1 MIVGAVLKKELRS
14 YFTSPIGYVYIAV
27 YLAISGFVFSM
38 FTVQQASSGEDASV
52 STYFTVLMFVYS
64 ILVPLL
70 TMRIFA
76 DEKKMNTEQLLLTSP
91 VSIPA
96 MVFAK
101 FLSAYIM
108 FASTFVI
115 SLADYYVL
123 FKYGKPQPGVLFGY
137 AIGILLLGA
146 SFVAIGVFVSSL
158 TENQIA
164 AAVGTI
170 AILLLAL
177 CVNFFNNYIDITWI
191 RVVLSWISIY
201 SRFGNFNYGV
211 FDFSALLYY
220 ASICFVFLFLTVR
233 IYERRRYQ

>member
-1 MIVGAVLKKELRS
+1 MGAILKKELKS

-76 DEKKMNTEQLLLTSP
+76 EEKRMNTEQLLLTSP
-91 VSIPA
+91 VSISS

-101 FLSAYIM
+101 FLAAYIM
-108 FASTFVI
+108 FASTFIV
-115 SLADYYVL
+115 SLLDYYVL

-137 AIGILLLGA
+137 AVGILLLGA
-146 SFVAIGVFVSSL
+146 AFVAIGVFVSSL
-158 TENQIA
+158 TQNQII

-177 CVNFFNNYIDITWI
+177 CVNFFNTYIDITWI

-201 SRFGNFNYGV
+201 SRFGNFTYGV
-211 FDFSALLYY
+211 FDFAALLYY